1 MNDNNI
7 INRLDNLRKLRE
19 EKNIT
24 QVKLSTDLEVSQELI
39 SRYELGSSFPQ
50 PQMLIKLS
58 NYFNCSIDYLLGVT
72 DVRTPVKY
80 LSLSSDTIKN
90 AEIINK
96 YNSLSNTYKEFFERL
111 LSCLLDS
118 NKE

>member
-50 PQMLIKLS
+50 PQMLIKLAD
-58 NYFNCSIDYLLGVT
+58 YFNCSVDYLLGIT

-80 LSLSSDTIKN
+80 LVSNVTNVKN
-90 AEIINK
+90 AEILNK
-96 YNSLSNTYKEFFERL
+96 YNTLSNTDKEFFDRI